1 VVNCKHGMP
10 TDWCAICTPRPKAK
24 RLKILKDQALV
35 IKKRQPK
42 FCSVDGCGRKHEA
55 RGFCRKHY
63 DKFRPDNADR
73 ALLYYWKTAEK
84 RREYARQWYWKH
96 VEKCRKESR
105 ERMRRKK
112 NE

>member
-1 VVNCKHGMP
+1 MP
-10 TDWCAICTPRPKAK
+10 TDWCAICTPRPKPK
-24 RLKILKDQALV
+24 RPTIPNPQGLE
-35 IKKRQPK
+35 IKKESKPK
-42 FCSVDGCGRKHEA
+42 AIRLCTQDDCGRKHFA
-55 RGFCRKHY
+55 RGFCRRHY
-63 DKFRPDNADR
+63 DRFRPDNNDR
-73 ALLYYWKTAEK
+73 AIHRYWKNVEK